1 MAADTFATSAP
12 VGRRI
17 GANAIPPCC
26 TFSQSL
32 PSRGLVSPPP
42 KLNSVTIRIGGVP
55 YGVGAPLLGGLDT
68 DPNVALV
75 LAPPTAMIPDLREGK
90 LDAALLSS
98 IEAIRHPGYTVAAD
112 LGIACKQEIRS
123 VRAFRRRGGKIRT
136 VGCDQ
141 SSATTVALLK
151 LLLHHVYRELTD
163 GELQF
168 STIEPTRQPDAL
180 PHDLVMLIGDPGLEA
195 EPGNREVWDLGTEWV
210 RWTGLPF
217 VFALWVLRPDVDHD
231 AVLPVLHHA
240 RQLGRERGAV
250 DGTEGAAHYDLD
262 EEDVRGVRRFWAE
275 CRALGLASLADPE
288 FVAPE

>member
-1 MAADTFATSAP
+1 MRQSRRRARLDSFAT
-12 VGRRI
+12 
-17 GANAIPPCC
+17 NATATLATIDPIRQFQHREP
-26 TFSQSL
+26 
-32 PSRGLVSPPP
+32 
-42 KLNSVTIRIGGVP
+42 VTIRIGGVP
-55 YGVGAPLLGGLDT
+55 YGVGAPLLGGFDNHP
-68 DPNVALV
+68 DVELV
-75 LAPPTAMIPDLREGK
+75 LAPPTAMIPDLRAGR

-123 VRAFRRRGGKIRT
+123 VRAFRRRCTKIRT

-141 SSATTVALLK
+141 SSATTAALLR
-151 LLLHHVYRELTD
+151 LLLHHVYRDETD

-180 PHDLVMLIGDPGLEA
+180 PQDLVMLIGDPGLEA
-195 EPGNREVWDLGTEWV
+195 DAGEREVWDLGSEWV

-217 VFALWVLRPDVDHD
+217 VFAVWVLRPGVVH
-231 AVLPVLHHA
+231 AEVLPALQRG

-262 EEDVRGVRRFWAE
+262 EEDLRGLRRFWTE
-275 CRALGLASLADPE
+275 CRALGLATERDPK
-288 FVAPE
+288 FVSA